1 MKRIFVK
8 LFILVLVLTGCVT
21 VTRFDQDTYRYLTFT
36 KADVEKL
43 YADKGNVDE
52 TEWQEKHESILEYMN
67 RMIEYE
73 TSKPKNKD
81 TARQF
86 VALKEIYMS
95 HIDDKEWDDLEREL
109 YLETIILAF
118 DGLIETENS
127 KLRRSVFK

>member
-1 MKRIFVK
+1 MKRIFTSLVVFV
-8 LFILVLVLTGCVT
+8 LILSGCVT

-43 YADKGNVDE
+43 YADKGHVDE
-52 TEWQEKHESILEYMN
+52 KEWQEKHESILEYMN

-73 TSKPKNKD
+73 TSKPKNRD

-86 VALKEIYMS
+86 LALKEIYMS
-95 HIDDKEWDDLEREL
+95 HIGDEEWDDLEREL